1 MNLLKYEKII
11 FSGVTEWFWWFL
23 YIDLLVHTDEISHAQ
38 KAKAKPESIISWKN
52 DKSSDDTV
60 PLWKDNE
67 AETMKALTNSNQI
80 LSIVKQEPDGKMELL
95 QQHHKENLARSQEP
109 LKRDNSIRRSTIHA
123 TDQRALLYGPSRR
136 KRSPSMTPSNSIFK
150 FRRFKIFLLVY
161 TKTFFSQHVRNKCI
175 LSI

>member
-1 MNLLKYEKII
+1 
-11 FSGVTEWFWWFL
+11 
-23 YIDLLVHTDEISHAQ
+23 
-38 KAKAKPESIISWKN
+38 
-52 DKSSDDTV
+52 
-60 PLWKDNE
+60 
-67 AETMKALTNSNQI
+67 MKALTNSNQI

-150 FRRFKIFLLVY
+150 FRRFKIFSIGVY
-161 TKTFFSQHVRNKCI
+161 KNIFSQNVCNKCI
-175 LSI
+175 PSI